1 MVASSCCSAW
11 LRCSSGSL
19 PGPAW
24 PPTSE
29 SALGESSSNPG
40 LQHLVY
46 LNGTSRVID
55 VSSKASRA
63 PMRFD
68 CLHVTC
74 DHPAGQ
80 ASKDGACFECR
91 ERPCELLIAVLVKA
105 QRLDVCK
112 CSPNLRAGCHSLAA
126 LRFDQDRYQ
135 EFTRALSAFEA
146 SAILAGLPRRVVAS
160 YMKAVEAH
168 RRSTR
173 FRRHVNAAW
182 RPVQIYQV
190 LESWVAGGFAE
201 SRLRSRGPRGARE
214 RAARAAQPRR
224 AAAAR
229 YHRAQSAARPSGSRF
244 VGGAR
249 REPRPPGNRRSSRG
263 RGTARSARRR
273 RRRVARTVVPIA
285 PPRSGASPAWV

>member
-46 LNGTSRVID
+46 LNGTPRGID

-63 PMRFD
+63 PMRFE

-91 ERPCELLIAVLVKA
+91 ERPCELLIAVRVKA

-112 CSPNLRAGCHSLAA
+112 RSPNLRAGCHSLAA
-126 LRFDQDRYQ
+126 LRHEWSYEPADDGGSQRRDQRLSLIHIS
-135 EFTRALSAFEA
+135 EPTRLGM
-146 SAILAGLPRRVVAS
+146 IS
-160 YMKAVEAH
+160 Y
-168 RRSTR
+168 
-173 FRRHVNAAW
+173 
-182 RPVQIYQV
+182 
-190 LESWVAGGFAE
+190 
-201 SRLRSRGPRGARE
+201 
-214 RAARAAQPRR
+214 
-224 AAAAR
+224 
-229 YHRAQSAARPSGSRF
+229 
-244 VGGAR
+244 
-249 REPRPPGNRRSSRG
+249 
-263 RGTARSARRR
+263 
-273 RRRVARTVVPIA
+273 
-285 PPRSGASPAWV
+285 